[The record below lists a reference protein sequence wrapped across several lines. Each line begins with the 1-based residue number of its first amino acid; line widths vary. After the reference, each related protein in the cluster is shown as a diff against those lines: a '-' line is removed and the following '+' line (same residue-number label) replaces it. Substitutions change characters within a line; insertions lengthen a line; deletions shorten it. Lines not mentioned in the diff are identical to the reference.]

1 MNLKGTFQVGNL
13 TIHQL
18 SDGANY
24 GVRQSWWTS
33 LEGPVDPSVWVPVLG
48 VEDAER
54 LFPVNFGCFAVI
66 GDGQVTLV
74 DTGNGVVA
82 KGREGMEGGGEMLDR
97 LFEVGL
103 KTTDVTRI
111 VQTHLHSD
119 HCGWLVKDDGGE
131 LTFPN
136 ATVYL
141 HENELKYW
149 TGPASDDNRM
159 NPFVRTRI
167 NPWVAAGKVVTF
179 DKELAI
185 SDALTAIPTP
195 GHTPGHSSLLVASE
209 GKHALLLGDVAHH
222 PVHVEHPEWVPIIDQ
237 DRPASIASRKKMW
250 ALAVEK
256 DALITA
262 PHMPIVTLGRVR
274 PRGDGY
280 SYTAIRTPDG
290 WNRERPTDYTGYP
303 K

>member
-1 MNLKGTFQVGNL
+1 MNLKGTFQVGKL

-24 GVRQSWWTS
+24 GVRQSWWTAI
-33 LEGPVDPSVWVPVLG
+33 EGPVDPATWTPVLG

-54 LFPVNFGCFAVI
+54 LFPVNFGCFAVT
-66 GDGQVTLV
+66 GDGHVTLV

-97 LFEVGL
+97 LFEVGI
-103 KTTDVTRI
+103 TVADVDRI

-119 HCGWLVKDDGGE
+119 HCGWLVEDDSGK

-141 HENELKYW
+141 HEKELEYW
-149 TGPASDDNRM
+149 TGPASDENRM

-167 NPWVAAGKVVTF
+167 NPWKAAGKVVTF
-179 DKELAI
+179 DKEYVL
-185 SDALTAIPTP
+185 SDAMTALPTP
-195 GHTPGHSSLLVASE
+195 GHTPGHSSLLLASE

-222 PVHVEHPEWVPIIDQ
+222 PIHIEHPEWVPSIDL
-237 DRPASIASRKKMW
+237 DRPSSIESRKRMW

-274 PRGDGY
+274 KRGEGY

-290 WNRERPTDYTGYP
+290 WNRERATDYTGYP
-303 K
+303 Q